1 MNYLTNLFASSDLIG
16 NVTNLIR
23 NGANLNNP
31 VVLRPSPI
39 ARCAKTCRTVQE
51 MIRPSVPVLYR
62 SHLIH

>member
-31 VVLRPSPI
+31 VVLRR
-39 ARCAKTCRTVQE
+39 ARLRAAQNHAA
-51 MIRPSVPVLYR
+51 PYR
-62 SHLIH
+62 K